1 VPAISGLSNKT
12 VIYFG
17 ASKYLS
23 QYVRS
28 PVPLGQGLVQI
39 GGFFAI
45 LKISLMG
52 LFFFNKAKFEKK
64 MYEAYNEQHLGSE
77 ITDI

>member
-1 VPAISGLSNKT
+1 
-12 VIYFG
+12 VIIFG
-17 ASKYLS
+17 ASQYLS
-23 QYVRS
+23 HYVSS
-28 PVPLGQGLVQI
+28 PVSLGQGLVQI

-52 LFFFNKAKFEKK
+52 FFFYNKAKFEKK
-64 MYEAYNEQHLGSE
+64 MHEAYNEQHLGSE